1 MNEDA
6 DTMPLAGLRVL
17 EIGSAAGLEYCGK
30 LFADFGADVIKAE
43 PPGGDPRRA
52 IPPVLDV
59 GGGRSESG
67 TFAWLNTNKRSMTAD
82 AACLRALLGDAD
94 VLLDARPPAETEQG
108 PLGHA
113 GLCAAHPGLTIVALS
128 WFGESGPYRDFA
140 ASDATVRAL
149 AGLVHLV
156 GPVEGPPIL
165 ASPDGQAGYLGGLAA
180 FIAAASGLLGRE
192 RGSRRFEVSTLE
204 AVATVSEYETAV
216 ALSGLG
222 RRRNGVNRFGRNYP
236 VTIYPT
242 KQGLLGV
249 TVVTPAQWRGFCAM
263 VGRAD
268 LVEDA
273 RFSANVDRIV
283 YADELDAIFAP
294 ILAERTAA
302 EWFRLGLH
310 HKLPLCIVPTVGD
323 LLGQAIHRERGVFA
337 PVRIGE
343 ATFQAQV
350 VPQRLTRTPPRRG
363 GTAPLAGTHAGGW
376 ASTPAAAWLPASG
389 PAAAGSLP
397 LAGLRIIDLTMG
409 WAGPSATRH
418 LGDLGAEIVK
428 VEACQY
434 PDWWRGTDKRT
445 AFFEQKLY
453 EKSYWYH
460 AMNRNKLGVTLDL
473 TTAEGKHLFK
483 RLVAGADAVIE
494 NYSVEVLPKLGL
506 DYAALRA
513 VKPDLVMVS
522 MPAFGTGNAWST
534 CRAYGSTLEQA
545 SGLPTL
551 TGSPGGPPTMNH
563 TAYGDPVGG
572 FNAAAALLI
581 ALLHRKRTGEGQ
593 FVDIS
598 QVECMMPMVAPALIA
613 QSALGTTPPRSGN
626 RHPIHAPQGA
636 FRCVGEDAWI
646 VVTVTSEAA
655 WRGLCGVLGREDLA
669 GLDAAARHA
678 RADEIEAAIGVWAA
692 AHTADSAM
700 TALQGAGVPA
710 GAARSPLDLT
720 RDPHLRARG
729 FWREADNAFMGRH
742 LHTAA
747 PFREGAA
754 PYPLARPSPTLGQHN
769 GEVLGGILGLG
780 PAEIARLSA
789 AGVIGTEAV
798 PKGRIDAGGVSS

>member
-1 MNEDA
+1 MNENA
-6 DTMPLAGLRVL
+6 AIMPLAGLRVL
-17 EIGSAAGLEYCGK
+17 EIGSDAGLEYCGK
-30 LFADFGADVIKAE
+30 LFADFGADVIKTE
-43 PPGGDPRRA
+43 PQGGDPRRA
-52 IPPVLDV
+52 IPPLLDV
-59 GGGRSESG
+59 GGDRRESG
-67 TFAWLNTNKRSMTAD
+67 TFAWLNTNKHSLIAD
-82 AACLRALLGDAD
+82 PARIRALLGDAD
-94 VLLDARPPAETEQG
+94 VLLDARPFAEMESSA
-108 PLGHA
+108 LAHA
-113 GLCAAHPGLTIVALS
+113 GLRAAHPGLTIVALS

-156 GPVEGPPIL
+156 GPVDGPPIL

-192 RGSRRFEVSTLE
+192 RGSRRFEVSTHE

-242 KQGLLGV
+242 KAGLLGV
-249 TVVTPAQWRGFCAM
+249 TVVTPAQWRGFCTM
-263 VGRAD
+263 VGRPE
-268 LVEDA
+268 LIEEP
-273 RFSANVDRIV
+273 RYSANVDRIV

-294 ILAERTAA
+294 VIAERTAD
-302 EWFRLGLH
+302 EWFQLGLR
-310 HKLPLCIVPTVGD
+310 HKLPLCIVPAMAD
-323 LLGQAIHRERGVFA
+323 LLGQAIQRERGVFA
-337 PVRIGE
+337 PVHIGD
-343 ATFQAQV
+343 ATFEAQV

-363 GTAPLAGTHAGGW
+363 GTAPLAGIHAGGW
-376 ASTPAAAWLPASG
+376 PSTGAALPSAPG
-389 PAAAGSLP
+389 PAPAGSLP

-434 PDWWRGTDKRT
+434 PDWWRGTDKRA

-473 TTAEGKHLFK
+473 TTPAGKDLLK

-506 DYAALRA
+506 DYGALCA

-551 TGSPGGPPTMNH
+551 TGFPGGPPTMNH

-593 FVDIS
+593 LVDLS

-613 QSALGTTPPRSGN
+613 QSALGAVPPRLGN
-626 RHPIHAPQGA
+626 RHPVHTPQGA
-636 FRCVGEDAWI
+636 FRCAGGDAWI
-646 VVTVTSEAA
+646 VVTVASDAA
-655 WRGLCGVLGREDLA
+655 WRGLCRVLGREELA
-669 GLDAAARHA
+669 GLGAAARHA
-678 RADEIEAAIGVWAA
+678 RADEIEAAIGAWAA
-692 AHTADSAM
+692 ARTADSAM
-700 TALQGAGVPA
+700 AALQGAGVAA

-729 FWREADNAFMGRH
+729 FWREADNEFMGRH
-742 LHTAA
+742 LHSAA
-747 PFREGAA
+747 PFREGSA
-754 PYPLARPSPTLGQHN
+754 PYPLVRPSPTLGQHN
-769 GEVLGGILGLG
+769 AAVLGGLLGLE
-780 PAEIARLSA
+780 AADVARLAA

-798 PKGRIDAGGVSS
+798 PKGIY